1 MLPGCHVENK
11 SLISL
16 YDFCVLFTGERRSKL
31 NEKACVRK
39 YDDDDDEVKYG
50 RIMMEKPY

>member
-39 YDDDDDEVKYG
+39 YDDDEVKYG